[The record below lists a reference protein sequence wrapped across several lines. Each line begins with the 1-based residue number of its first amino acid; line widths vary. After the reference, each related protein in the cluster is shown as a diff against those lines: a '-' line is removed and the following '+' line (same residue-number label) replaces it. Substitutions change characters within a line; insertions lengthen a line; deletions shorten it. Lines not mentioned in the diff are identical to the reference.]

1 MANIELYKSLGRF
14 VKQLHKVLSKG
25 GKEALKDE
33 LSSKCAKK
41 GNFFLEMESI
51 QKLLRLWDNLLLQ
64 LDKVAVQ
71 LEKGDV
77 KSIINITKDLVN
89 SVTALQV
96 YIATAFVEIGSFVPG
111 PVGIMC
117 SLALAIGCFATGN
130 ISGGFL
136 NLLGAIPFAKCAKFL
151 PKAQFLKMLSTSG
164 LGKFKPKGFEQYM
177 SGLISKIPKFTFNNK
192 LSQMFEK
199 VIGESQKT
207 DIHLIKG
214 VGSHNLKQPT
224 LLEGIGTQKNSL
236 LNYEAKSNRTLLF
249 ERNEIYYSQQT
260 INVPEYL
267 LPLD

>member
-1 MANIELYKSLGRF
+1 MENIELFKSLSSF
-14 VKQLHKVLSKG
+14 VKQMHKVLSKG

-33 LSSKCAKK
+33 LLSKCRKK

-51 QKLLRLWDNLLLQ
+51 QKLLRLWDDLLIQ

-77 KSIINITKDLVN
+77 KSIIKATKDLVN
-89 SVTALQV
+89 SVTALQIF
-96 YIATAFVEIGSFVPG
+96 IATAFVEIGSFVPG
-111 PVGIMC
+111 PVGIVC

-130 ISGGFL
+130 IAGGFL

-151 PKAQFLKMLSTSG
+151 PKTQFLKMLSTSG
-164 LGKFKPKGFEQYM
+164 LSKFKPKGFEQYM
-177 SGLISKIPKFTFNNK
+177 FGLTSKIPKFTFNNK
-192 LSQMFEK
+192 LSQMFDK

-214 VGSHNLKQPT
+214 VGSYNMKQPI
-224 LLEGIGTQKNSL
+224 LLEGVGTPKNSL
-236 LNYEAKSNRTLLF
+236 FNYGLNSNRTLLF

-260 INVPEYL
+260 KSVPEYL

>member
-1 MANIELYKSLGRF
+1 MASTELFKSLSSF

-25 GKEALKDE
+25 GKDALKDE

-51 QKLLRLWDNLLLQ
+51 QKLLRLCDDILIQ

-77 KSIINITKDLVN
+77 KSIIKATRDFAN
-89 SVTALQV
+89 SVTALQIF
-96 YIATAFVEIGSFVPG
+96 IATAFVEIGSFVPG
-111 PVGIMC
+111 PVGIVC
-117 SLALAIGCFATGN
+117 SLALAIGCFASGN
-130 ISGGFL
+130 VAGGFL

-151 PKAQFLKMLSTSG
+151 PKTQFLKMLSTSG
-164 LGKFKPKGFEQYM
+164 LSKFKPKGFEQYM
-177 SGLISKIPKFTFNNK
+177 SGLTSKIPKFTFNNK
-192 LSQMFEK
+192 LNHMFEK
-199 VIGESQKT
+199 TIGESQKT

-214 VGSHNLKQPT
+214 VGSHNVKQPT
-224 LLEGIGTQKNSL
+224 LLEGVGTQKNSM
-236 LNYEAKSNRTLLF
+236 LNGSNSNRTLLF

-260 INVPEYL
+260 KNVPEYL

>member
-25 GKEALKDE
+25 GKDALKDE

-77 KSIINITKDLVN
+77 KSIINTTKDLVN

-136 NLLGAIPFAKCAKFL
+136 NLLGAIPFAKCAKLTTFDFTNITTIGDGAFRGCGFNTIVL
-151 PKAQFLKMLSTSG
+151 PEATSIGGSAFVDNPNLISFSAPKATSFG
-164 LGKFKPKGFEQYM
+164 WYPWGAESIETSKLETLELTAAGDFTIGNNFSAYTPFEEID
-177 SGLISKIPKFTFNNK
+177 L
-192 LSQMFEK
+192 
-199 VIGESQKT
+199 V
-207 DIHLIKG
+207 
-214 VGSHNLKQPT
+214 
-224 LLEGIGTQKNSL
+224 
-236 LNYEAKSNRTLLF
+236 LNIVK
-249 ERNEIYYSQQT
+249 
-260 INVPEYL
+260 
-267 LPLD
+267 